1 MSRSPRTRPDRVIPA
16 PAPGAG
22 LASLCVVLAA
32 CSSAPEQDDQSL
44 PDPLAAGWHGKPVCE
59 ALHDDVRMR
68 ILRCTFP
75 PGVGHE
81 RHYHDPHFGYVIRGG
96 KMRLVEGGETR
107 VVDIPDG
114 IMWQRDERFEH
125 AALNVG
131 DNESQYLI
139 IEIHDQGGH

>member
-1 MSRSPRTRPDRVIPA
+1 M
-16 PAPGAG
+16 
-22 LASLCVVLAA
+22 
-32 CSSAPEQDDQSL
+32 
-44 PDPLAAGWHGKPVCE
+44 PDPLAAGWKGKPVCE
-59 ALHDDVRMR
+59 ALHDDTRMR

-81 RHYHDPHFGYVIRGG
+81 PHYHAPHFGYVIRGG
-96 KMRLVEGGETR
+96 TMQLVENGETR

-125 AALNVG
+125 EALNVG

-139 IEIHDQGGH
+139 IEMKD

>member
-1 MSRSPRTRPDRVIPA
+1 MIVALTAGCAATPA
-16 PAPGAG
+16 ED
-22 LASLCVVLAA
+22 AS
-32 CSSAPEQDDQSL
+32 SL
-44 PDPLAAGWHGKPVCE
+44 PDPLAAGWNGESVCE

-96 KMRLVEGGETR
+96 RMQLVEDGETR

-114 IMWQRDERFEH
+114 VMWQREERFEH
-125 AALNVG
+125 EALNVG
-131 DNESQYLI
+131 ESESQYLI
-139 IEIHDQGGH
+139 IELRD

>member
-1 MSRSPRTRPDRVIPA
+1 MSATPGLIPFSVLFLIAGCTSLPIGDPSP
-16 PAPGAG
+16 
-22 LASLCVVLAA
+22 
-32 CSSAPEQDDQSL
+32 L
-44 PDPLAAGWHGKPVCE
+44 PDPLAAGWNGKPVCE

-68 ILRCTFP
+68 ILRCTFA

-96 KMRLVEGGETR
+96 RMQLVEDGETR

-114 IMWQRDERFEH
+114 IMWQRDERFVHE
-125 AALNVG
+125 ALNVD

-139 IEIHDQGGH
+139 IELRDR

>member
-1 MSRSPRTRPDRVIPA
+1 MTEKGVRFIFKKINLTPFLTPLFLV
-16 PAPGAG
+16 
-22 LASLCVVLAA
+22 A
-32 CSSAPEQDDQSL
+32 CNATPVQDSSSL
-44 PDPLAAGWHGKPVCE
+44 PDPLAAGWNGAPVCE

-81 RHYHDPHFGYVIRGG
+81 PHYHDPHFGYVIRGG
-96 KMRLVEGGETR
+96 EMQLIEGGETR

-114 IMWQRDERFEH
+114 VMWQRDERFEH
-125 AALNVG
+125 EALNVG

-139 IEIHDQGGH
+139 IEMRD